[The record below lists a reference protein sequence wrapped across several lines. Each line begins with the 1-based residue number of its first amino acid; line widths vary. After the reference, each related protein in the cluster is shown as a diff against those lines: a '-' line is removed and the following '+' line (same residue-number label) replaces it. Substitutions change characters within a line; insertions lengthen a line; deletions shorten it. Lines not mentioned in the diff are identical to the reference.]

1 VKILLST
8 LGKGQ
13 HDREKGRYDY
23 KESVYLLPDG
33 REVETKLVSKALLDY
48 IEPDEV
54 YVLGTEESLWSLADE
69 LIGSY
74 KKVLVPFGKTEEEL
88 WEIFRIINEEV
99 DVSGKDIYLDITHG
113 FRAIPLLVSTVVNL
127 FSKVRGARVRGL
139 FYGIF
144 EAKDEKGRTPV
155 VDLLPIL
162 ELNEWIEGFTL
173 FKNYGDGDSLA
184 KLIEGKLSELDPR
197 QRKRMGNLNKLPK
210 LLKKYSQAVGFTAVN
225 FIPSSV
231 EQVARLINGLENL
244 PKDLLAID
252 LLKDPINR
260 TYREVERKHTEE
272 WRNQYEIV
280 RWLFNER
287 RYSQAVIALE
297 ECILTCIMEKLNLE
311 PLDDARKNLGR
322 AFREDA
328 GRNAFFTPQ
337 LNSLFSRI
345 QDLRNRTGHAFMQRD
360 ATEGHIRNAVSDL
373 ERYINEAYQILSDD
387 SVKDREALINR
398 IRNI

>member
-162 ELNEWIEGFTL
+162 ELN
-173 FKNYGDGDSLA
+173 DSLA

-287 RYSQAVIALE
+287 RYSLQ
-297 ECILTCIMEKLNLE
+297 
-311 PLDDARKNLGR
+311 
-322 AFREDA
+322 
-328 GRNAFFTPQ
+328 Q
-337 LNSLFSRI
+337 NSGSKK
-345 QDLRNRTGHAFMQRD
+345 QDGTRLHA
-360 ATEGHIRNAVSDL
+360 EGCHR
-373 ERYINEAYQILSDD
+373 RPH
-387 SVKDREALINR
+387 KKRG
-398 IRNI
+398 